1 MQYYQEHESTETPI
15 LERQNQE
22 GYKGA
27 QDHVIWSVL
36 EHNSSVLQELEHGG
50 YTVGSWG
57 ASQSR

>member
-1 MQYYQEHESTETPI
+1 MQWLSRTWIYETPI

-27 QDHVIWSVL
+27 QDQVNWSVL